1 VSEPVIAA
9 DDPLRADVRALLTR
23 HLSFMRSQS
32 PPENVFALDTE
43 GLLEAAV
50 TFYTCRREGQ
60 LLGMGALRELSP
72 SHGELKSMHTA
83 ESERGTGIGRM
94 MLAYLMAVARDR
106 GYRRLSLE
114 TGSMA
119 GFERARRLYT
129 AAGFVACGPFGDYP
143 DSPHS
148 TFLTREL

>member
-1 VSEPVIAA
+1 
-9 DDPLRADVRALLTR
+9 
-23 HLSFMRSQS
+23 MRSQS
-32 PPENVFALDTE
+32 PPESVFALDTD
-43 GLLEAAV
+43 GLLDAAV

-119 GFERARRLYT
+119 GFEPRAGST
-129 AAGFVACGPFGDYP
+129 PQP
-143 DSPHS
+143 DSLPAGRS
-148 TFLTREL
+148 ATTR